1 MKLIYCTDC
10 WPNRH
15 HDESE
20 HDEDP
25 VVTVEQAN
33 FDVKVAN
40 RARRARNVRVSN
52 DPKTAVQPQNRPPQ
66 PR

>member
-10 WPNRH
+10 NPNRY

-20 HDEDP
+20 HGDR
-25 VVTVEQAN
+25 VITVEQAN
-33 FDVKVAN
+33 RDVKAAN
-40 RARRARNVRVSN
+40 RARLARNVRVSN